1 MFFAFYKH
9 ILRIQPVFTYFKRLF
24 LVPKWVSFF
33 RGPLFPLFLPPKS
46 LKKRVGQ
53 EIPSYVVLNNYQI
66 KEVNDTEKGLIFKQ
80 ILTQKT

>member
-33 RGPLFPLFLPPKS
+33 RGPFFPLFLPLKS
-46 LKKRVGQ
+46 LKKRVGGR
-53 EIPSYVVLNNYQI
+53 ESRLM
-66 KEVNDTEKGLIFKQ
+66 LC
-80 ILTQKT
+80 